1 MRIIKHF
8 VRDYKLHIYF
18 TNEKH
23 KSYKMQSYNYTFFR
37 PSLNQFNRTEVIW
50 NEFSDPNVI
59 KLDINKISRK
69 TANIFN

>member
-1 MRIIKHF
+1 M
-8 VRDYKLHIYF
+8 
-18 TNEKH
+18 E
-23 KSYKMQSYNYTFFR
+23 SYNYTFFR
-37 PSLNQFNRTEVIW
+37 PSVNQFNRTEVIW